1 MTKIEEF
8 RRGLVQLI
16 ASTVGLG
23 VGVIGLAS
31 YNLGLFARDLNASIG
46 LSKAQYGAGYAAFTF
61 GLALGLGTWGRLL
74 SRFGA
79 AKTTAISAVGMAAC
93 FAGLAGLT
101 TSPAIYIGLLGCLGL
116 CGGATSGITFTRV
129 ISDWF
134 DKGRG
139 FALGLTQIGLGASG
153 ALIPMM
159 TASVIRA
166 HGWRGGYLA
175 LSLIALIGVP
185 IALFCLRMRSQA
197 PSRSNA
203 TPALDSISREDFRV
217 ARKGRV
223 FWTLL
228 VAFSATTLFV
238 SGSAQHMVPMLRE
251 FGVDSVSVAKYVS
264 MVGIGTICV
273 RVIFGWLSDLLHA
286 PWLMATSCVVGAFGL
301 LMVGAGG
308 AQYAALYAFTL
319 GWAFGGEI
327 DLIAYMT
334 TRYFKMSIFPRVYAW
349 QYGALSIC
357 AGISPFSIGWMADV
371 FHSYKPGLYV
381 CTTLA
386 LVAAMLFL
394 TLPRYRDDALA
405 GRQQRKAAKVSS
417 SPSIGSQSQ
426 QS

>member
-1 MTKIEEF
+1 MTKVEEF
-8 RRGLVQLI
+8 RRGLVQLL
-16 ASTVGLG
+16 ASTAGLG

-31 YNLGLFARDLNASIG
+31 YNLGLFAKDLNASIG
-46 LSKAQYGAGYAAFTF
+46 LTKAQYGAGYAAFTF

-93 FAGLAGLT
+93 FAGLASFT
-101 TSPAIYIGLLGCLGL
+101 TSPAIYIGLLCCLGL

-153 ALIPMM
+153 ALIPIV
-159 TASVIRA
+159 TASMIRV

-175 LSLIALIGVP
+175 LALIALIGVP
-185 IALFCLRMRSQA
+185 IALVCLRMRSHG
-197 PSRSNA
+197 PSQRETTSV
-203 TPALDSISREDFRV
+203 LDTVILEEFRI
-217 ARKGRV
+217 ARRGRV

-264 MVGIGTICV
+264 MIGIGTICV
-273 RVIFGWLSDLLHA
+273 RLIFGWLSDLLHA
-286 PWLMATSCVVGAFGL
+286 PWLMATSCVVGAVGL
-301 LMVGAGG
+301 LLVGAGG
-308 AQYAALYAFTL
+308 ARYATLYAFTL

-357 AGISPFSIGWMADV
+357 AGISPFSIGWIADV

-381 CTTLA
+381 CATLA
-386 LVAAMLFL
+386 LVAALLFL
-394 TLPRYRDDALA
+394 TLPRYRDEALV
-405 GRQQRKAAKVSS
+405 GPRQRTAAQVNS
-417 SPSIGSQSQ
+417 
-426 QS
+426 